1 MEKKEKTATANTGLV
16 DSVDALIA
24 KMAQVREAQQKFATY
39 TQEQVDKI
47 FFAASVAA
55 NQARIPLAKMAVEET
70 RMGRV
75 DSKIAKCKNK
85 SKSTWWRMKDQKS
98 RGIIERDE
106 VNGIMKVAKPIGV
119 VGCVTATTNPV
130 INPMHN
136 SMCALK
142 CGNAVIICPH
152 PRAKGVGV
160 RAVELMNEAL
170 DKLGM
175 PKNLIQ
181 IIKEPTMELSAGLM
195 KTVDLCICTGGPG
208 LVKVAYSSGKPAL
221 GVGQGNVQVLVDRDV
236 DYDEVAKMVIAG
248 RTFDNGV
255 LCTCEQNVICPK
267 DKVDEMVAALRA
279 NGAYYIDNQADADK
293 VRNSAF
299 PDGVFNKE
307 WTGTTIQQMADLAGL
322 EGIPEDTKVLVC
334 CTKGYARQEVL
345 AKEKLFPMLA
355 LFTYDTWEECMEIAR
370 ANLEMEGMGHSVVI
384 HSNNTEH
391 IEAVPTVVNVSRYAV
406 NQVGGTALGGA
417 MDNGLN
423 PTTTLGCG
431 TWGNNAISE
440 NLWFTHLMNVSR
452 ISYKV
457 PDMYI
462 PTDEEIWAD

>member
-1 MEKKEKTATANTGLV
+1 MAADMEMLKDYLEDKLVKARTALTAL
-16 DSVDALIA
+16 
-24 KMAQVREAQQKFATY
+24 EPY
-39 TQEQVDKI
+39 TQEQVDALVKACAKAV
-47 FFAASVAA
+47 FDHAEE
-55 NQARIPLAKMAVEET
+55 LAKMAVEET

>member
-1 MEKKEKTATANTGLV
+1 MNT
-16 DSVDALIA
+16 
-24 KMAQVREAQQKFATY
+24 KMTYEVVENAETFERMLARVREAQKVFATY

-47 FFAASVAA
+47 FRAAAMAA
-55 NQARIPLAKMAVEET
+55 NLQRIPLAKMAVEET
-70 RMGRV
+70 GMGV
-75 DSKIAKCKNK
+75 VEDKVIKNHYAAEYIYNAYKNTKTCGVIEEDPAYGTKKIA
-85 SKSTWWRMKDQKS
+85 
-98 RGIIERDE
+98 E
-106 VNGIMKVAKPIGV
+106 PIGV
-119 VGCVTATTNPV
+119 IGAVIPTTNPTSTA
-130 INPMHN
+130 IFKTLI
-136 SMCALK
+136 ALK
-142 CGNAVIICPH
+142 TRNGIIISPH
-152 PRAKGVGV
+152 PRAKKVGS
-160 RAVELMNEAL
+160 RTVELMNEAL

>member
-1 MEKKEKTATANTGLV
+1 MIENSQEYLESLV
-16 DSVDALIA
+16 AAS
-24 KMAQVREAQQKFATY
+24 REAQKEFATY
-39 TQEQVDKI
+39 SQEQVD
-47 FFAASVAA
+47 AA
-55 NQARIPLAKMAVEET
+55 ARAIGKAVYDHAEELARMAVEET
-70 RMGRV
+70 QMGRV
-75 DSKIAKCKNK
+75 DGKTAKNRNK
-85 SKSTWWRMKDQKS
+85 SKSTWWRMKGKPS

-136 SMCALK
+136 CMCALK
-142 CGNAVIICPH
+142 CGNSVIICPH

-160 RAVELMNEAL
+160 RTVEVMNEAL

-181 IIKEPTMELSAGLM
+181 IIPDPTMELSAGLM
-195 KTVDLCICTGGPG
+195 KAVDLCICTGGPG
-208 LVKVAYSSGKPAL
+208 LVKVAYSSSKPAI

-236 DYDEVAKMVIAG
+236 DYNEVAKMAITG

-255 LCTCEQNVICPK
+255 LCTCEQSIICPK
-267 DKVDEMVAALRA
+267 EREEEMIAALKA
-279 NGAYYIDNQADADK
+279 NGAYYLSTQEEADK
-293 VRNSAF
+293 VRESAF
-299 PDGVFNKE
+299 PDGVFNKA
-307 WTGTTIQQMADLAGL
+307 WIGTSIQQMADLAGL
-322 EGIPEDTKVLVC
+322 EGIPADTKVLVT
-334 CTKGYARQEVL
+334 CTKGYGREEVL

-370 ANLEMEGMGHSVVI
+370 ANLAVEGIGHSVVI
-384 HSNNTEH
+384 HSNTTEH
-391 IEAVPTVVNVSRYAV
+391 IEAVPNVVDVSRYAV
-406 NQVGGTALGGA
+406 NQVGGTGLGGA

-440 NLWFTHLMNVSR
+440 NLWYTHLMNVSR

-457 PDMYI
+457 ADMYI
-462 PTDEEIWAD
+462 PTDEEIWAE

>member
-1 MEKKEKTATANTGLV
+1 MEAHEYLQSLVAAARVAQKEYEKMPQAQ
-16 DSVDALIA
+16 VDAAVKAIGKA
-24 KMAQVREAQQKFATY
+24 VYDNAE
-39 TQEQVDKI
+39 E
-47 FFAASVAA
+47 
-55 NQARIPLAKMAVEET
+55 LAHMAVEET
-70 RMGRV
+70 RMGRY

-85 SKSTWWRMKDQKS
+85 SKSTWWRMKDLKS

-160 RAVELMNEAL
+160 RTVELINEAL

-181 IIKEPTMELSAGLM
+181 IIAEPTMELSAGLM
-195 KTVDLCICTGGPG
+195 KEVDLCICTGGPG

-236 DYDEVAKMVIAG
+236 DYNEVAKMVITG

-267 DKVDEMVAALRA
+267 DKVEEMIAALKA
-279 NGAYYIDNQADADK
+279 NGAYYISTQEEADK
-293 VRNSAF
+293 VRESAF
-299 PDGVFNKE
+299 PDGIFNKV

-322 EGIPEDTKVLVC
+322 ENVPEDTKVIVS
-334 CTKGYARQEVL
+334 CTKGYGRNEVL

-370 ANLEMEGMGHSVVI
+370 ANLAVEGMGHSCVI
-384 HSNNTEH
+384 HSNTTEH
-391 IEAVPTVVNVSRYAV
+391 IEAVPNVVDVSRYAV

-457 PDMYI
+457 KDMYI
-462 PTDEEIWAD
+462 PSDEEIWAD

>member
-1 MEKKEKTATANTGLV
+1 MEAHEYLQSLVAAARVAQKEYEKMPQAQ
-16 DSVDALIA
+16 VDAAVKAIGKAVYDNAEEL
-24 KMAQVREAQQKFATY
+24 
-39 TQEQVDKI
+39 
-47 FFAASVAA
+47 
-55 NQARIPLAKMAVEET
+55 ARMAVEET
-70 RMGRV
+70 RMGRY

-85 SKSTWWRMKDQKS
+85 SKSTWWRMKNLKS

-106 VNGIMKVAKPIGV
+106 ISGIMKVAKPIGV

-160 RAVELMNEAL
+160 RTVELMNEAL

-181 IIKEPTMELSAGLM
+181 IIAEPTMELSADLM
-195 KTVDLCICTGGPG
+195 KAVDLCICTGGPG

-236 DYDEVAKMVIAG
+236 DYNEVAKMVIAG

-267 DKVDEMVAALRA
+267 DKAEEMIAALKA
-279 NGAYYIDNQADADK
+279 NGAYYIGTQEEADK
-293 VRNSAF
+293 VRENAF
-299 PDGVFNKE
+299 PDGIFNKV
-307 WTGTTIQQMADLAGL
+307 WTGTTIQQMAELAGL
-322 EGIPEDTKVLVC
+322 ENVPEDTKVIVS
-334 CTKGYARQEVL
+334 CTKGYGRNEVL

-370 ANLEMEGMGHSVVI
+370 ANLAVEGMGHSCVI
-384 HSNNTEH
+384 HSNTTEH
-391 IEAVPTVVNVSRYAV
+391 IEAVPNVVDVSRYAV

-457 PDMYI
+457 KDMYI
-462 PTDEEIWAD
+462 PSDEEIWAD

>member
-1 MEKKEKTATANTGLV
+1 MEAHEYLQSLVAAARVAQKEYEKMPQAQ
-16 DSVDALIA
+16 VDAAVKAIGKA
-24 KMAQVREAQQKFATY
+24 VYDNAE
-39 TQEQVDKI
+39 E
-47 FFAASVAA
+47 
-55 NQARIPLAKMAVEET
+55 LAHMAVEET
-70 RMGRV
+70 RMGRY

-85 SKSTWWRMKDQKS
+85 SKSTWWRMKDLKS

-160 RAVELMNEAL
+160 RTVELMNEAL

-181 IIKEPTMELSAGLM
+181 IIAEPTMELSAGLM
-195 KTVDLCICTGGPG
+195 KEVDLCICTGGPG

-236 DYDEVAKMVIAG
+236 DYNEVAKMVITG

-267 DKVDEMVAALRA
+267 DKVEEMIAALKA
-279 NGAYYIDNQADADK
+279 NGAYYISTQEEADK
-293 VRNSAF
+293 VRESAF
-299 PDGVFNKE
+299 PDGIFNKV

-322 EGIPEDTKVLVC
+322 ENVPEDTKVIVS
-334 CTKGYARQEVL
+334 CTKGYGRNEVL

-370 ANLEMEGMGHSVVI
+370 ANLAVEGMGHSCVI
-384 HSNNTEH
+384 HSNTTEH
-391 IEAVPTVVNVSRYAV
+391 IEAVPNVVDVSRYAV

-457 PDMYI
+457 KNMYI
-462 PTDEEIWAD
+462 PSDEEIWAD

>member
-1 MEKKEKTATANTGLV
+1 MTTEYLNELIANARAAQKVFATF
-16 DSVDALIA
+16 SQEMVDA
-24 KMAQVREAQQKFATY
+24 
-39 TQEQVDKI
+39 
-47 FFAASVAA
+47 AARAVGKAVYDRA
-55 NQARIPLAKMAVEET
+55 EELAHMAVEET
-70 RMGRV
+70 GMGRV
-75 DSKIAKCKNK
+75 ESKVAKCRNK
-85 SKSTWWRMKDQKS
+85 SKITWWRMKNKKS
-98 RGIIERDE
+98 RGIIRRDE
-106 VNGIMKVAKPIGV
+106 VNGILEVAKPIGV

-136 SMCALK
+136 AMCALK

-152 PRAKGVGV
+152 PHAKKVGAYV
-160 RAVELMNEAL
+160 VELMNKAL
-170 DKLGM
+170 DELGM
-175 PKNLIQ
+175 PKNLVQ

-195 KTVDLCICTGGPG
+195 SAADLCICTGGPG

-236 DYDEVAKMVIAG
+236 DYDEAAKMIIAG

-267 DKVDEMVAALRA
+267 DKAGEMIAALKA
-279 NGAYYIDNQADADK
+279 NGAYYIDNQEEADK

-299 PDGVFNKE
+299 PNGIFNKE
-307 WTGTTIQQMADLAGL
+307 WTGTTVQEMAELAAL
-322 EGIPEDTKVLVC
+322 ENVPQDAKVIVS
-334 CTKGYARQEVL
+334 CTKGYAKDEVL
-345 AKEKLFPMLA
+345 AKEKLFPLLA

-370 ANLEMEGMGHSVVI
+370 ANLTMEGMGHSVVI
-384 HSNNTEH
+384 HSNTTEH
-391 IEAVPTVVNVSRYAV
+391 IEAVPSVVDVSRYAV

-431 TWGNNAISE
+431 TWGNNIISE

-452 ISYKV
+452 ISYRV
-457 PDMYI
+457 PDMYV
-462 PTDEEIWAD
+462 PTDEEIWT

>member
-1 MEKKEKTATANTGLV
+1 MDTQEYLQSLV
-16 DSVDALIA
+16 DAA
-24 KMAQVREAQQKFATY
+24 RAAQKEFEKMS
-39 TQEQVDKI
+39 QEQVD
-47 FFAASVAA
+47 AAAKA
-55 NQARIPLAKMAVEET
+55 IGKAIYDHAEELAKMAVEET

-248 RTFDNGV
+248 RTFD
-255 LCTCEQNVICPK
+255 K
-267 DKVDEMVAALRA
+267 
-279 NGAYYIDNQADADK
+279 
-293 VRNSAF
+293 AF
-299 PDGVFNKE
+299 
-307 WTGTTIQQMADLAGL
+307 
-322 EGIPEDTKVLVC
+322 C
-334 CTKGYARQEVL
+334 
-345 AKEKLFPMLA
+345 
-355 LFTYDTWEECMEIAR
+355 
-370 ANLEMEGMGHSVVI
+370 
-384 HSNNTEH
+384 
-391 IEAVPTVVNVSRYAV
+391 VPVSR
-406 NQVGGTALGGA
+406 T
-417 MDNGLN
+417 
-423 PTTTLGCG
+423 
-431 TWGNNAISE
+431 
-440 NLWFTHLMNVSR
+440 
-452 ISYKV
+452 
-457 PDMYI
+457 
-462 PTDEEIWAD
+462 

>member
-1 MEKKEKTATANTGLV
+1 MEAHEYLQSLVAAARVAQKEYEKMPQAQ
-16 DSVDALIA
+16 VDAAVKAIGKA
-24 KMAQVREAQQKFATY
+24 VYDNAE
-39 TQEQVDKI
+39 E
-47 FFAASVAA
+47 
-55 NQARIPLAKMAVEET
+55 LAHMAVEET
-70 RMGRV
+70 RMGRY

-85 SKSTWWRMKDQKS
+85 SKSTWWRMKDLKS

-160 RAVELMNEAL
+160 RTVELMNEAL

-181 IIKEPTMELSAGLM
+181 IIAEPTMELSAGLM
-195 KTVDLCICTGGPG
+195 KEVDLCICTGGPG

-236 DYDEVAKMVIAG
+236 DYNEVAKMVITG

-267 DKVDEMVAALRA
+267 DKVEEMIAALKA
-279 NGAYYIDNQADADK
+279 NGAYYISTQEEADK
-293 VRNSAF
+293 VRESAF
-299 PDGVFNKE
+299 PDGIFNKV

-322 EGIPEDTKVLVC
+322 ENVPEDTKVIVS
-334 CTKGYARQEVL
+334 CTKGYGRNEVL

-370 ANLEMEGMGHSVVI
+370 ANLAVEGMGHSCVI
-384 HSNNTEH
+384 HSNTTEH
-391 IEAVPTVVNVSRYAV
+391 IEAVPNVVDVSRYAV

-457 PDMYI
+457 KDMYI
-462 PTDEEIWAD
+462 PSDEEIWAD